1 LDSLHY
7 FELSEEETL
16 DIALKYDERIIEIAL
31 EDEYEESDYEKIS
44 HMMKSS
50 SISFDHIQ
58 WEEFIMDNENED
70 VKGDQILPII

>member
-1 LDSLHY
+1 MDSLHY

-58 WEEFIMDNENED
+58 
-70 VKGDQILPII
+70 